1 MATDP
6 FPAKTHPLVV
16 SYIAIRRAIGVS
28 GLLLP
33 VALGLGGLL
42 LFDVPIQ
49 DNLSSYYHTPLRN
62 LFVGVLC
69 AIGVFLYCY
78 QGHDWVED
86 WTANLGSASALGVAF
101 FPLDANSDPLYQ
113 SSLVGYLHSL
123 CGGVFFTTLAF
134 YSLFHFPTGKLAND
148 EREPHERTRD
158 LAYRASGVV
167 ILLAMLAMA
176 GYLLLLRGDWRALA
190 DRYNA
195 LFWLE
200 SIAAWAFAAAWL
212 TKGRVILADFAIE
225 VMAFTQEKLN
235 LGERE

>member
-1 MATDP
+1 MAADP
-6 FPAKTHPLVV
+6 FPARTHPLVI
-16 SYIAIRRAIGVS
+16 SYVAVRRAIGVS
-28 GLLLP
+28 GLALP
-33 VALGLGGLL
+33 VALGLGGW
-42 LFDVPIQ
+42 LFFGVELQ

-78 QGHDWVED
+78 KGHDWVED
-86 WTANLGSASALGVAF
+86 WTANLGCASALGVAF
-101 FPLDANSDPLYQ
+101 FPLDPNSDPLYQ
-113 SSLVGYLHSL
+113 ESLTGYVHSL

-134 YSLFHFPTGKLAND
+134 YSLFHFPTTNDAND

-158 LAYRASGVV
+158 LVYRTSGVV
-167 ILLAMLAMA
+167 ILLCMLAMA
-176 GYLLLLRGDWRALA
+176 YYLFLLRGDWRAVA

-200 SIAAWAFAAAWL
+200 SLAAWAFAAAWL
-212 TKGRVILADFAIE
+212 TKGRAIIADLAIE
-225 VMAFTQEKLN
+225 VMAQTQEKLK